1 MRTRTRL
8 TTPPGQE
15 PSLSADR
22 RPDAET
28 YVPGLSLPEEPR
40 VPGPR
45 RRLWVTLTVIVVVAA
60 GAYVAFLVATA
71 GQTFDPALDL
81 DAEPGDAPTADLTP
95 ESSGTVPGD
104 G

>member
-22 RPDAET
+22 RPDAEA
-28 YVPGLSLPEEPR
+28 YVPGLALPVEPR

-45 RRLWVTLTVIVVVAA
+45 RRLWVTLTLVAVVAA
-60 GAYVAFLVATA
+60 AAYVAFLMATS

-81 DAEPGDAPTADLTP
+81 DAGTGEAPAGTP
-95 ESSGTVPGD
+95 SPDPAATVPGD